1 MRLLVVEDARPMA
14 EALVKGL
21 REQGYAV
28 DLAVDGEAALEL
40 AEINRYDAIVLDIL
54 LPKRDGFSVCR
65 ALRSQGLSVPVL
77 MLTARD
83 SVEDRVTG
91 LDAGADDYL
100 TKPFAFKELLARLRA
115 LMRRPR
121 EARPPQL
128 QLADLVVDTASRQ
141 ITRRNRPIRLTAK
154 EYALLEFLM
163 THAGEIVTREQ
174 ISEHVWDE
182 SYDPFSNLIE
192 VYIQRLRRKIDVG
205 SGPRLIHT
213 CRGSGYM
220 LSDREPFRGEP

>member
-1 MRLLVVEDARPMA
+1 MA

-28 DLAVDGEAALEL
+28 DLAADGEAALEL

-54 LPKRDGFSVCR
+54 LPKRDGFSVCG
-65 ALRSQGLSVPVL
+65 ALRRQGLSVPVL

-128 QLADLVVDTASRQ
+128 HLADLVVDTASRQ
-141 ITRRNRPIRLTAK
+141 VTRRNRPIRLTAK

-192 VYIQRLRRKIDVG
+192 VYIQRLRRKIDLG
-205 SGPRLIHT
+205 SEPRLIHT

>member
-28 DLAVDGEAALEL
+28 DLAADGEAALEL
-40 AEINRYDAIVLDIL
+40 AEINRYDAIVLDVL
-54 LPKRDGFSVCR
+54 LPKRDGFSVCS
-65 ALRSQGLSVPVL
+65 ALRRQGLGVPVL

-121 EARPPQL
+121 EARPPEL
-128 QLADLVVDTASRQ
+128 RLADLVLHTASRQ
-141 ITRRNRPIRLTAK
+141 VTRRHRPIRLTAK
-154 EYALLEFLM
+154 EFALLEFLM
-163 THAGEIVTREQ
+163 THAREIVTREQ

-192 VYIQRLRRKIDVG
+192 VYVQRLRRKIDSG
-205 SGPRLIHT
+205 GGPRLIHT
-213 CRGSGYM
+213 CRGAGYM
-220 LSDREPFRGEP
+220 LSDQEPFRGEP

>member
-1 MRLLVVEDARPMA
+1 MA

-54 LPKRDGFSVCR
+54 LPKRDGFSVCG
-65 ALRSQGLSVPVL
+65 ALRRQGLSVPVL

-141 ITRRNRPIRLTAK
+141 VTRRNRPIRLTAK

-192 VYIQRLRRKIDVG
+192 VYIQRLRRKIDLG

>member
-1 MRLLVVEDARPMA
+1 MA